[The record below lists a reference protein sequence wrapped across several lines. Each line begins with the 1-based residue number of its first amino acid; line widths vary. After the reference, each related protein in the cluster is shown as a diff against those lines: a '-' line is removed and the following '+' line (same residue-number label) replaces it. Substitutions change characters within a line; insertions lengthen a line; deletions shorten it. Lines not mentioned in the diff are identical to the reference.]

1 MLCIRLMTVTTLDI
15 WCKKALVSDF
25 IKALVLS
32 RQQYTARTWQA
43 HACSCC
49 CQVVSAAAAS
59 SDVRAF
65 LKEHT
70 RVNCLINASS
80 EEIQW
85 KPGRERRRES

>member
-1 MLCIRLMTVTTLDI
+1 MRLMTVTTLDI
-15 WCKKALVSDF
+15 WCKKALVSDL

-32 RQQYTARTWQA
+32 RRQYTARTWQA
-43 HACSCC
+43 HPCSCYS
-49 CQVVSAAAAS
+49 QVVSAAAAS

-70 RVNCLINASS
+70 RVNRVISTSS